1 MSFERRSLRYVKK
14 HRKGTVVGYREI
26 LSDATEK
33 KMTFLTKTHK
43 QGLKITYCYLNCVA
57 CSKMIKEQFNGMKNH
72 KTIRLVD
79 FKSPQRRPIDDV
91 K

>member
-1 MSFERRSLRYVKK
+1 MSFERRSLRYEKK
-14 HRKGTVVGYREI
+14 HQKGAVVGYREI
-26 LSDATEK
+26 LSDAIEK

-43 QGLKITYCYLNCVA
+43 EGLKITYCYLNYVA
-57 CSKMIKEQFNGMKNH
+57 CNKMRKEQFNGMKNH

-79 FKSPQRRPIDDV
+79 FKSPRRKPIDDV